1 MAFWDSFEAAIDKNE
16 ELSSVDK
23 FNYLNTLLEG
33 AAAEAVAGLTLTSAN
48 YSEAVGVLKKRFG
61 NTQMIIARHMDALMN
76 LATVSSQHNVKDL
89 RQLYNLVESH
99 TRCLGSLGV
108 QSSSYGALLSSVLMN
123 KLPTEFRLIII
134 VKKSSRASGILVQS

>member
-48 YSEAVGVLKKRFG
+48 YSEAVGV
-61 NTQMIIARHMDALMN
+61 IEEALRKY
-76 LATVSSQHNVKDL
+76 TDDH
-89 RQLYNLVESH
+89 
-99 TRCLGSLGV
+99 C
-108 QSSSYGALLSSVLMN
+108 
-123 KLPTEFRLIII
+123 
-134 VKKSSRASGILVQS
+134 